1 VADVL
6 AALVAAL
13 AEIIM
18 GWWDIFRKYLRRW
31 FTG

>member
-1 VADVL
+1 MAD
-6 AALVAAL
+6 LVAAL

-18 GWWDIFRKYLRRW
+18 GWWEILRKYVRRW